1 LQEHNYRFA
10 ITWPVAL
17 DEDVASIIT
26 NTTGYSKQTDSA
38 GGNELPM
45 GDCPEVRL
53 YLGRGVAP
61 LQENKMNYKSTS
73 LRRRRGVAGTSG
85 P

>member
-1 LQEHNYRFA
+1 M
-10 ITWPVAL
+10 TL

-38 GGNELPM
+38 GDNELPM
-45 GDCPEVRL
+45 GDCLEVRL
-53 YLGRGVAP
+53 YLCGQGVAP

-73 LRRRRGVAGTSG
+73 LRLRRGVAGTSG